1 MADIQ
6 YTSKKL
12 LRILPTLLKDFI
24 NNNLTY
30 RFIDVLPTVM
40 VFNVTSKCNSR
51 CIMCNIWK
59 NKNHLDMDTEKVR
72 EIFSDNFFRNIE
84 IVGIS
89 GGEPTLR
96 SDLHNIVEVLDQNT
110 NRLQKVIVTSNGLN
124 IDRMS
129 KQITSVA
136 DYCHRRNLPFSFRIS
151 LDGLEESHNAVRR
164 IPNAFQKTVKSI
176 VKAKEISQK
185 YDFSFGLSSTFTPMN
200 VYDAGKLQKFSDD
213 IGVDIVYYFAWESDF
228 SFKNRELENKILLDE
243 EARKYLI
250 RFYQEKLLNNS
261 LFDGEGYSYE
271 FQIKHLQ
278 KKTDRTMLC
287 PFANQGLMLDANG
300 DVHYCINSKVIG
312 NLSET
317 AIQDIYFDR
326 KNIEYRKHISKT
338 LCKRCYAGCMAQV
351 AARKNIYPYLFYLA
365 RLANYKLTN
374 KNFYT

>member
-1 MADIQ
+1 
-6 YTSKKL
+6 
-12 LRILPTLLKDFI
+12 
-24 NNNLTY
+24 
-30 RFIDVLPTVM
+30 
-40 VFNVTSKCNSR
+40 
-51 CIMCNIWK
+51 MCNIWK
-59 NKNHLDMDTEKVR
+59 NKNAQDINTETLRRISLDP
-72 EIFSDNFFRNIE
+72 FFKNLE
-84 IVGIS
+84 IVAIS
-89 GGEPTLR
+89 GGEPTLHNDLKDVVEAVDR
-96 SDLHNIVEVLDQNT
+96 SADN
-110 NRLQKVIVTSNGLN
+110 LQKLIVTSNGLRT
-124 IDRMS
+124 DRMT
-129 KQITSVA
+129 KQIELVA
-136 DYCHRRNLPFSFRIS
+136 SYCSIRNIPFSFRIS
-151 LDGLEESHNAVRR
+151 LDGLEENHNAVRR
-164 IPNAFQKTVKSI
+164 IPNAFKKTVESI
-176 VKAKEISQK
+176 VKAKELSQK

-200 VYDAGKLQKFSDD
+200 VYDAGKLQKFADD

-228 SFKNRELENKILLDE
+228 SFKNRELEKKILLDD

-250 RFYQEKLLNNS
+250 RFYQEKLLNSS

-365 RLANYKLTN
+365 RLANYKLSN